1 MNEIIAQISF
11 VNKESA
17 ARAKYRFDNLIKP
30 FGSLSNLEETVIRYS
45 AVLGKYRKQDIILP
59 KRSLLIW
66 SDAGHFAEAEKI
78 INGDQSVN
86 VLAEE
91 TGAAVEVLMITASSE
106 RSSTEEGA
114 ALVKEYVK
122 KGDLMLLGYGCLSDA
137 GNDLIISAMAGGILQ
152 AAALKVPVVVDGIA
166 TIKAVLKAAEMAPQ
180 VIDYC
185 FASQITLEPEM
196 ENLVKKLGLSAPLRL
211 NIKDGCGMGAVVEF
225 ILFDAAIK
233 VYREMETFEEAGVHV
248 EIKDFSHVEQMKH
261 RR

>member
-1 MNEIIAQISF
+1 
-11 VNKESA
+11 
-17 ARAKYRFDNLIKP
+17 
-30 FGSLSNLEETVIRYS
+30 
-45 AVLGKYRKQDIILP
+45 
-59 KRSLLIW
+59 
-66 SDAGHFAEAEKI
+66 
-78 INGDQSVN
+78 
-86 VLAEE
+86 
-91 TGAAVEVLMITASSE
+91 
-106 RSSTEEGA
+106 
-114 ALVKEYVK
+114 VKEYVK

-211 NIKDGCGMGAVVEF
+211 NIKDGCGMGAAVEF